1 MRPNCDVQRNEAP
14 GFAHSS
20 RLEKNQHKGTESSK
34 ASSSCLGSSLLGGR
48 LLRRCGLLG
57 SSSLLGG
64 SLGLGI
70 SLWCGGGGGLG
81 LGDTSGLCLAED
93 TGYLSLDG
101 ISGRG
106 GGSSSSSLAGLA
118 GVCLGLSS
126 RGSLLGSGLCRCGL
140 LLSCL
145 LGGRGLLG
153 RCLGLLIYSSAGKV
167 DCCGGKTYGGG
178 GLGLRGSLGLGG
190 SGLLLGRL
198 LLGRLLLGL
207 GLSLLLLGS
216 SSRLSELHSS

>member
-81 LGDTSGLCLAED
+81 LGDTSGLCLAEN

-101 ISGRG
+101 ISSRG
-106 GGSSSSSLAGLA
+106 GGGGSSLAGLA

-126 RGSLLGSGLCRCGL
+126 RGSLLRSGLCRCGL

-145 LGGRGLLG
+145 LGSRSL
-153 RCLGLLIYSSAGKV
+153 LGLLIYSLVGKV
-167 DCCGGKTYGGG
+167 
-178 GLGLRGSLGLGG
+178 
-190 SGLLLGRL
+190 LLWKQDVRWWWPWPWEQPWPWGQRP
-198 LLGRLLLGL
+198 
-207 GLSLLLLGS
+207 SSQS
-216 SSRLSELHSS
+216 SSRSSSSQPPSSRSWAQPSPSWEQQQA